1 MLFGLRTPD
10 EQRNTDGF
18 NYQSFLVRRNI
29 FGILHPQEDIEIR
42 LTPQSKLIFSRW
54 TEQLRQQTETI
65 IDQAYSGIPDLIV
78 LC

>member
-1 MLFGLRTPD
+1 MGLTINP
-10 EQRNTDGF
+10 
-18 NYQSFLVRRNI
+18 YLVRRNI

-65 IDQAYSGIPDLIV
+65 IDQAYSGIPD
-78 LC
+78 